1 MSALDG
7 NSLEKTLDLLHA
19 AARAGD
25 IVALGAAGVMLEADL
40 TTGAVLGNPAQIARL
55 REKALRNQVILQAV
69 ARGIRAAQRRLD
81 DIRSTGKE
89 LKTYD
94 QRGKP
99 RSVPNFHGQVERR
112 V

>member
-1 MSALDG
+1 MTALDG
-7 NSLEKTLDLLHA
+7 TSLENTLDLLHA

-25 IVALGAAGVMLEADL
+25 IVTLGAAGAALEADL
-40 TTGAVLGNPAQIARL
+40 ATGAALGNPEQLVRL

-81 DIRSTGKE
+81 DIRSAGKE

-99 RSVPNFHGQVERR
+99 RSVPNSHGQVQRR